1 MLQKSGSNIF
11 YKHNIQDKNS
21 LDVKV
26 TPHKILILEHN
37 SFSILNS
44 RIFDVLQHVAF
55 QHTKKK

>member
-21 LDVKV
+21 LDVTV
-26 TPHKILILEHN
+26 TPHKILEHN